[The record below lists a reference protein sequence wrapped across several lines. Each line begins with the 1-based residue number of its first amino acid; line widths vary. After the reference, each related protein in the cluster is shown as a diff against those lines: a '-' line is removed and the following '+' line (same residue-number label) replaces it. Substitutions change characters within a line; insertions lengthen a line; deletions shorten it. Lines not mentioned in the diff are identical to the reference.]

1 MLASIKNP
9 LYRDIC
15 ILWGLHFT
23 TFPRPATKADDQII
37 AGLLATYAI
46 FARRLLTTKDEE
58 LKRNTFPILRFLR
71 SEIERR
77 VMPERLKKLLAD
89 DMPAEQETERSQT
102 ARDESDVDEVVITKE
117 IPPPKKEET
126 PP

>member
-1 MLASIKNP
+1 
-9 LYRDIC
+9 
-15 ILWGLHFT
+15 
-23 TFPRPATKADDQII
+23 
-37 AGLLATYAI
+37 
-46 FARRLLTTKDEE
+46 
-58 LKRNTFPILRFLR
+58 LR

-77 VMPERLKKLLAD
+77 VTPERLKKLLAD

-126 PP
+126 PS